1 MLLKMLPMFSLD
13 FPKLYLILYKSLHL
27 NILVFSFDSILDVN
41 GAFCKITGYSK
52 DELIGLKLSDIVSQ
66 ESQEK
71 VKILENKLF
80 RKEKFDSSE
89 RIKFV
94 KKDKS
99 SLEILSYFKS
109 FSYKEQNLGLLIGQD
124 ITYEEKYKVLFQTL
138 KSLNQ
143 LIIQTTSETE
153 LFRKACQLFLQNLN
167 LKLVWIG
174 IPDRKN
180 IKPLYVYGED
190 NEYLSNIKIS
200 LDESLPEGRGPTAQ
214 AFISGKII
222 INPDS
227 RINPQFL
234 PWKEKALEKGYLSSC
249 AIPLK
254 KGDQI
259 VAVLNLYSSEPY
271 FFDETLEPLLEE
283 IQNNLSF
290 ALDKIEKIRNG
301 LLTITAISNAKNWI
315 IITDDKGYILN
326 INDIVCQETGYPKEK
341 LIGKHVSFLDDP
353 ENLIKIKDKLKETI
367 LERKERYK
375 DIFVKRTKDNQK
387 IILKQ
392 EIIPVKL
399 INDTVNYVVL
409 GTNITEE
416 LKLWD
421 KIEKLKTQDLF
432 TGLLNLEGFSR
443 KVEEVLKILKTEGLL
458 ILLDIWGTSYINK
471 VYGLETGNKL
481 IKRIASLL
489 KGAFKNNALIGR
501 TAGDEFGIFLYN
513 IKGTGTSEIVNLI
526 KNFEKPFKIDTHE
539 INVQINLGC
548 SLYPLDGDNFKIL
561 FEKASISLNESKNKG
576 PGRIVFFTKELENKL
591 NSLLK
596 AEKLIIKALEEEL
609 FIFHY
614 QPYFFTSDLKLAG
627 FEALVRIKENE
638 KIYYPGEFID
648 YLEDHSEILFKFEEK
663 GLEKII
669 KQIEIWKKPI
679 SFNLSAQSLQNT
691 PFIRKLIKLNEDI
704 AKNLI
709 IEITE
714 RNLIKILELAINNLN
729 YLKSKN
735 PHIKVAID
743 DFGTGYAS
751 FSYLKNL
758 LVDLVKIDI
767 SFIKDIT
774 KDEKEKNLVKG
785 IIDLCHNLGF
795 KTIAEGVETEVQY
808 KILKE
813 LGCDKVQGFYFSKPL
828 PPEEISRN
836 FEVAN

>member
-669 KQIEIWKKPI
+669 KQIEIWKKTYI
-679 SFNLSAQSLQNT
+679 F
-691 PFIRKLIKLNEDI
+691 
-704 AKNLI
+704 
-709 IEITE
+709 
-714 RNLIKILELAINNLN
+714 
-729 YLKSKN
+729 
-735 PHIKVAID
+735 
-743 DFGTGYAS
+743 
-751 FSYLKNL
+751 
-758 LVDLVKIDI
+758 
-767 SFIKDIT
+767 
-774 KDEKEKNLVKG
+774 
-785 IIDLCHNLGF
+785 
-795 KTIAEGVETEVQY
+795 
-808 KILKE
+808 
-813 LGCDKVQGFYFSKPL
+813 
-828 PPEEISRN
+828 
-836 FEVAN
+836 